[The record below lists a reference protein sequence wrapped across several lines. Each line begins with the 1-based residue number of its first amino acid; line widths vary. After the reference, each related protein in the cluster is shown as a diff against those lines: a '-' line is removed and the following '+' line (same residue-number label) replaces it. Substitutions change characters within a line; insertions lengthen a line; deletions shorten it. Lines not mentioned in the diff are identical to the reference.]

1 MQQQIGHLVIRAY
14 GNATPARTFHL
25 LLRHL
30 DPFIRLLYLRES
42 NAFTEVFP

>member
-1 MQQQIGHLVIRAY
+1 MQERIGHLVIKAY
-14 GNATPARTFHL
+14 GNATSAGTFHL

-42 NAFTEVFP
+42 NAFMQVFP